1 VSHVIRRYNF
11 AMNPNAPKSK
21 QASHQPIAAA
31 ELHAPLARLLR
42 PLVRL
47 CIRAGMTFPALAQL
61 LRELYVNVAEHDFAL
76 EGKEQT
82 DSRVSLLTG
91 IHRKEVARLR
101 GAGAPVNVIPA
112 SLSRTSAIIARW
124 LAAPEFTSAK
134 GDPLP
139 LRRSASADAP
149 SFDALVTSVT
159 KDVRPRAVLDEWLD
173 RKLVAINE
181 DDEIVLMDTAFVPRG
196 DDDRKWHYLGRN
208 LHDHVAA
215 AAANVSSTAPRFL
228 ERAVHYD
235 GLSAKLAKR
244 LEARSRELAM
254 DALKIANREA
264 NRALARDKGGDHRW
278 NFGIYI
284 YREGPDGAPDDDADE
299 GGQS

>member
-1 VSHVIRRYNF
+1 MKAKSRR
-11 AMNPNAPKSK
+11 SK
-21 QASHQPIAAA
+21 PASHQPIAAA
-31 ELHAPLARLLR
+31 SLRAPLARLLR

-47 CIRAGMTFPALAQL
+47 CIRGGMTFPALAQL
-61 LRELYVNVAEHDFAL
+61 LRELFVNVAEYDFAL

-101 GAGAPVNVIPA
+101 GAGAPVNETPA
-112 SLSRTSAIIARW
+112 TLSLTSAIMARW
-124 LAAPEFTSAK
+124 LAAPEFTDEK

-139 LRRSASADAP
+139 LPRMASGDAP
-149 SFDALVTSVT
+149 SFEQLVSSIT

-173 RKLVAINE
+173 RELVTINGDE
-181 DDEIVLMDTAFVPRG
+181 EIVLVNAGFVPRG
-196 DDDRKWHYLGRN
+196 DDERKWHYLGRN
-208 LHDHVAA
+208 LHDHIAA
-215 AAANVSSTAPRFL
+215 AAENVSGPAPRFL

-244 LEARSRELAM
+244 LEGRSRELAM

-264 NRALARDKGGDHRW
+264 NRALARDKGGDYRW

-284 YREGPDGAPDDDADE
+284 YSEGPDDPANGDADE
-299 GGQS
+299 GGPS